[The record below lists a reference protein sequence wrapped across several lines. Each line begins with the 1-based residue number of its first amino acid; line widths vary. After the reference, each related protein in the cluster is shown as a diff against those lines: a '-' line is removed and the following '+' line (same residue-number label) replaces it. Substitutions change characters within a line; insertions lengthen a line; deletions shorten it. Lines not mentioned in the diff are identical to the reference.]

1 MVLGTKFRIEGTSDI
16 FGKVTVNIKLD
27 GYTGAVIPLDGVGRN
42 WVELKIGDNSN
53 DISNPILPGKL
64 TVQFYV
70 MADFATTELGRSES
84 FTYYV
89 EALDGND
96 DLIWAG
102 WAIPDEYKEAYH
114 NTPYVAT
121 LVASDGLEELKN
133 VNYFV
138 QSGKVVLFDHI
149 QNCLTSTQLDLSFF
163 ESINIYSNGMDSNA
177 ADSPLK
183 QAQVTY
189 NSFLNISETPNKYD
203 VLRSI
208 LQPFLARIYQ
218 YRGWRIENILEK
230 RGSYVVREYD
240 STGAY
245 VDQETFDPLVK
256 FDTDYADY
264 RAFIQKTGLLS
275 IRPSL
280 NNAEVYFNTVE
291 PAEET
296 ATGGFQ
302 KAEDWTSSTELVE
315 WTAVGSNITIEQVTS
330 SFDGN
335 EFAVK
340 IPGKRSSLE
349 QTNYLESNSYPIN
362 SADYETINI
371 EFAHYADYPS
381 IIILGSKPI
390 LYFEIIFTE
399 TAAADSYN
407 WTGSA
412 WELIP
417 TGQPRKRLR
426 IDFSNRQ
433 RWNRYSVSIDR
444 VPADGNIK
452 FRFYKLIKSGS
463 EGVTELRLTAWKSNL
478 VIQEPR
484 NAKILVEYASG
495 QAITT
500 YKGPSFA
507 HIISDGLIVNAA
519 GVMDVDNVLTDEWS
533 RRGVT
538 DELNIRRLFLLQ
550 WLSLNATPTELLSG
564 TIHQKGEVITPMSVV
579 KDKDAV
585 SSVRYVMQSWSFS
598 LSNGIGAANY
608 REILLTDT
616 NINAFQD
623 FVDSIRFGDYFSF
636 TTISPIFIFGAP
648 GLSDAANT
656 GPFELPN
663 FTLNGD
669 IRGQLGQSELTPAA
683 IVNKARLDLIG
694 LTASDI
700 VFNAVKD
707 SPDQENMT
715 NLRLID
721 TYDVLDETFVPYT
734 GAKDDVDLGEQGITT
749 EWVKLN
755 TTPVIPTDQGSLYW
769 DEDDDVLA
777 VVLNGAIQKVG
788 EVTFYNVKNQT
799 GSTIPKGTGVGFAGV
814 VGASARIKVAPFLA
828 DGSQPSIYYV
838 GITAE
843 EILNGEDGKVFNF
856 GPIRGLNTS
865 AFNEGDVLYASST
878 VAGGFTTTPPTAPN
892 NVIVVAAVL
901 TDSATVGALLVRITP
916 ADLGHL
922 AVTIGSPANGL
933 SINASTQVL
942 TIGLASASA
951 NGALSSTDWSTFNGK
966 EPAIT
971 LGTTAQYFRGD
982 KTFQDFATAVRAS
995 VLTGYT
1001 VGANTALADTDS
1013 VLGAF
1018 GKVQGQLNAK
1028 EAAFTKNTAFNKN
1041 FGTAAGTVAE
1051 GNDSRFH
1058 NPVTLGTPNGLSLS
1072 GQALSLGLASTS
1084 TNGALSSTDW
1094 NTFNNKQNALTNPI
1108 TGTGVSGQVS
1118 FWNGA
1123 NTQGGDSGLVWDNVN
1138 KRLGIGTSS
1147 PVTALQVS
1155 RNAGSVLRLENTNT
1169 GLVEN
1174 SVVGGVEFYANDD
1187 STNGTGVMGYLTT
1200 SSTSPFGNVFKTVLG
1215 VSGGGFNNIL
1225 AFENNGERMRITGA
1239 GNVQIGTTTDAGFKL
1254 DVNGTARIQ
1263 GNLTVTATNATGDF
1277 ATIDG
1282 SNIIRRRTAAQVLA
1296 DIGAVGGTATAGQV
1310 SFWNGTTTQAG
1321 DSGLTWDNTN
1331 KRLGIGTSSPSESL
1345 HIVRTGSQA
1354 PTFALLQSET
1364 GQASL
1369 KLLAGS
1375 GTTNR
1380 AARIDFLNGV
1390 SSTTVPRWTLIND
1403 FNQNGTNEFN
1413 IVASD
1418 VTRKIVIFQNGNV
1431 GIGTTTDAGFRLDV
1445 NGTARVQGNLN
1456 VSTGGVTLTGAQ
1468 TIQTSTGNLTLATA
1482 AGNGNIILSP
1492 HGTGNVGIGTS
1503 SPTNNVGWT
1512 TLSLNSGTN
1521 GGLLELL
1528 KNETRTFLMFNP
1540 SGTSDTLL
1548 LATTGNGLR
1557 FSTNNTERMRITS
1570 AGNVGIGTTS
1580 PAVRL
1585 HAETSGAGLDT
1596 VARVIRV
1603 NGAENHGINFNVNPD
1618 TKVSEIRA
1626 FGSTNGA
1633 LSFATN
1639 NAERMRIT
1647 SAGRLLLGTQT
1658 ESTFLL
1664 DVNGVGRFTNGVRT
1678 GSPYDSTP
1686 DTWLLGR
1693 WQNTI
1698 VTPNGAIRVQ
1708 IGNKY
1713 YDIPA
1718 IDNGEVPV

>member
-1 MVLGTKFRIEGTSDI
+1 MALGTKFRIEGTSDI

-27 GYTGAVIPLDGVGRN
+27 GYTGSVIDLDGVGRN

-53 DISNPILPGKL
+53 DISNPILAGKL

-70 MADFATTELGRSES
+70 MTDFATTELGRSES

-89 EALDGND
+89 EALDGLG

-102 WAIPDEYKEAYH
+102 WVIPDEYKEAYH
-114 NTPYVAT
+114 NTPYIAT

-133 VNYFV
+133 VNYPIL
-138 QSGKVVLFDHI
+138 SGKATLFQHI
-149 QNCLTSTQLDLSFF
+149 QNCLFSTNIGFSFF

-189 NSFLNISETPNKYD
+189 NSFLNIGETPNKYD

-240 STGAY
+240 SAGAY

-264 RAFIQKTGLLS
+264 RAFIQKTGQLS

-349 QTNYLESNSYPIN
+349 QTNYLESNSYPID

-433 RWNRYSVSIDR
+433 RWTRYSVSIDR

-484 NAKILVEYASG
+484 NAKILLEYASG

-533 RRGVT
+533 RRGIT

-648 GLSDAANT
+648 GLSDGANT

-669 IRGQLGQSELTPAA
+669 VRGQLGQSELTPAA

-734 GAKDDVDLGEQGITT
+734 GAKEDVDLGPQGITT

-769 DEDDDVLA
+769 DEDDNVLA

-799 GSTIPKGTGVGFAGV
+799 GSTIAKGTGVGFAGV

-843 EILNGEDGKVFNF
+843 EILDGEDGKVYNF

-865 AFNEGDVLYASST
+865 AFSEGDVLYASPT

-901 TDSATVGALLVRITP
+901 TDSATVGALLVRVTV
-916 ADLGHL
+916 ADLGYPIVHNETTSKQGGDGTNFFHL
-922 AVTIGSPANGL
+922 GQEDYDSVVDNFDLTQIGTEWISKKTISESWAASTFANGTYVVVGASGDSGDTPIMYSFNGIDFTRVGVGNGNKTCVAYGNGL
-933 SINASTQVL
+933 FVTHGVNDSYYTSPDGINWTVRTNYPVNGAGLWASITFGNGIFVVVRGLLGGFTIQVL
-942 TIGLASASA
+942 TSSDGINWTLRNSSIENNWTSVTFGNGLFVAVASSGTGNRVMTSPDGITWTTRTSA
-951 NGALSSTDWSTFNGK
+951 ADNDWRSVTFGNNLFVAVSNTGTGNRVMTSPDGITWTIRTNPADNNWTSVTFGNGVFVAVANSGTGNRAMTSTDGVTWTIRTTPRD
-966 EPAIT
+966 EPYTSIVYGNERFVAIANSGGIDGVFLMYSNQKYSLRHSNLT
-971 LGTTAQYFRGD
+971 LDDGRNPHGTTASD
-982 KTFQDFATAVRAS
+982 
-995 VLTGYT
+995 
-1001 VGANTALADTDS
+1001 VGAEPSFVKGSL
-1013 VLGAF
+1013 V
-1018 GKVQGQLNAK
+1018 
-1028 EAAFTKNTAFNKN
+1028 
-1041 FGTAAGTVAE
+1041 AGT
-1051 GNDSRFH
+1051 N
-1058 NPVTLGTPNGLSLS
+1058 VTLSGTL
-1072 GQALSLGLASTS
+1072 
-1084 TNGALSSTDW
+1084 
-1094 NTFNNKQNALTNPI
+1094 
-1108 TGTGVSGQVS
+1108 
-1118 FWNGA
+1118 
-1123 NTQGGDSGLVWDNVN
+1123 
-1138 KRLGIGTSS
+1138 
-1147 PVTALQVS
+1147 VS
-1155 RNAGSVLRLENTNT
+1155 RLVGS
-1169 GLVEN
+1169 
-1174 SVVGGVEFYANDD
+1174 
-1187 STNGTGVMGYLTT
+1187 
-1200 SSTSPFGNVFKTVLG
+1200 GNVT
-1215 VSGGGFNNIL
+1215 I
-1225 AFENNGERMRITGA
+1225 
-1239 GNVQIGTTTDAGFKL
+1239 
-1254 DVNGTARIQ
+1254 
-1263 GNLTVTATNATGDF
+1263 NATVP
-1277 ATIDG
+1277 TITTG
-1282 SNIIRRRTAAQVLA
+1282 NIVA
-1296 DIGAVGGTATAGQV
+1296 GVGVTLDGTAT
-1310 SFWNGTTTQAG
+1310 
-1321 DSGLTWDNTN
+1321 D
-1331 KRLGIGTSSPSESL
+1331 RLFG
-1345 HIVRTGSQA
+1345 
-1354 PTFALLQSET
+1354 
-1364 GQASL
+1364 
-1369 KLLAGS
+1369 
-1375 GTTNR
+1375 
-1380 AARIDFLNGV
+1380 
-1390 SSTTVPRWTLIND
+1390 
-1403 FNQNGTNEFN
+1403 
-1413 IVASD
+1413 
-1418 VTRKIVIFQNGNV
+1418 
-1431 GIGTTTDAGFRLDV
+1431 
-1445 NGTARVQGNLN
+1445 
-1456 VSTGGVTLTGAQ
+1456 
-1468 TIQTSTGNLTLATA
+1468 TGNLT
-1482 AGNGNIILSP
+1482 
-1492 HGTGNVGIGTS
+1492 
-1503 SPTNNVGWT
+1503 
-1512 TLSLNSGTN
+1512 
-1521 GGLLELL
+1521 
-1528 KNETRTFLMFNP
+1528 
-1540 SGTSDTLL
+1540 
-1548 LATTGNGLR
+1548 
-1557 FSTNNTERMRITS
+1557 
-1570 AGNVGIGTTS
+1570 
-1580 PAVRL
+1580 
-1585 HAETSGAGLDT
+1585 
-1596 VARVIRV
+1596 
-1603 NGAENHGINFNVNPD
+1603 FNVNRNID
-1618 TKVSEIRA
+1618 GGNFGGVYLEAQNINGGV
-1626 FGSTNGA
+1626 FGS
-1633 LSFATN
+1633 
-1639 NAERMRIT
+1639 
-1647 SAGRLLLGTQT
+1647 
-1658 ESTFLL
+1658 
-1664 DVNGVGRFTNGVRT
+1664 
-1678 GSPYDSTP
+1678 
-1686 DTWLLGR
+1686 
-1693 WQNTI
+1693 
-1698 VTPNGAIRVQ
+1698 
-1708 IGNKY
+1708 
-1713 YDIPA
+1713 
-1718 IDNGEVPV
+1718 

>member
-1 MVLGTKFRIEGTSDI
+1 MALATKFRIEGTSDI

-89 EALDGND
+89 EALDGLG

-102 WAIPDEYKEAYH
+102 WAIPDEYREAYH
-114 NTPYVAT
+114 NTPYIAT

-133 VNYFV
+133 VNYPIL
-138 QSGKVVLFDHI
+138 SGKATLFQHI
-149 QNCLTSTQLDLSFF
+149 QNCLFSTNIGFSFF

-315 WTAVGSNITIEQVTS
+315 WTAIGSNITIEQVTS

-433 RWNRYSVSIDR
+433 RWTRYSVSIDR

-484 NAKILVEYASG
+484 NAKILLEYASG

-533 RRGVT
+533 RRGIT
-538 DELNIRRLFLLQ
+538 DDLNIRRLFLLQ
-550 WLSLNATPTELLSG
+550 WLSLNAIPTELLSG

-585 SSVRYVMQSWSFS
+585 SSVRYVMQSWNFS

-648 GLSDAANT
+648 GLSDGANT

-669 IRGQLGQSELTPAA
+669 VRGQLGQSELTPAS

-734 GAKDDVDLGEQGITT
+734 GAKDDVDLGLQGITT

-769 DEDDDVLA
+769 DEDDNVLA

-814 VGASARIKVAPFLA
+814 VGLSGRIKVAPFLA
-828 DGSQPSIYYV
+828 NGSQPSIYYV

-843 EILNGEDGKVFNF
+843 AILNGEDGKVYNF

-865 AFNEGDVLYASST
+865 AFSEGDVLYASST
-878 VAGGFTTTPPTAPN
+878 VAGGFTTTPPTTPN

-971 LGTTAQYFRGD
+971 LGTTSQYWRGD

-1001 VGANTALADTDS
+1001 VGANTALSATDS

-1028 EAAFTKNTAFNKN
+1028 EPSFTKNTAFNKN
-1041 FGTAAGTVAE
+1041 FGTTVGTVAE

-1058 NPVTLGTPNGLSLS
+1058 DALTLGTPNGLSLS

-1118 FWNGA
+1118 FWNGT
-1123 NTQGGDSGLVWDNVN
+1123 NSQTGDSGLV
-1138 KRLGIGTSS
+1138 
-1147 PVTALQVS
+1147 
-1155 RNAGSVLRLENTNT
+1155 
-1169 GLVEN
+1169 
-1174 SVVGGVEFYANDD
+1174 
-1187 STNGTGVMGYLTT
+1187 
-1200 SSTSPFGNVFKTVLG
+1200 
-1215 VSGGGFNNIL
+1215 
-1225 AFENNGERMRITGA
+1225 
-1239 GNVQIGTTTDAGFKL
+1239 
-1254 DVNGTARIQ
+1254 
-1263 GNLTVTATNATGDF
+1263 
-1277 ATIDG
+1277 
-1282 SNIIRRRTAAQVLA
+1282 
-1296 DIGAVGGTATAGQV
+1296 
-1310 SFWNGTTTQAG
+1310 
-1321 DSGLTWDNTN
+1321 WDNTN
-1331 KRLGIGTSSPSESL
+1331 KRLGIGTSSPTQKLHVSGSGSTVISL
-1345 HIVRTGSQA
+1345 VEQTSNGFRAIAFYTANTSGGTPTSLQLGTYADGGDSQQIIATG
-1354 PTFALLQSET
+1354 E
-1364 GQASL
+1364 L
-1369 KLLAGS
+1369 KLRS
-1375 GTTNR
+1375 GTSQPLIFSTNGNTER
-1380 AARIDFLNGV
+1380 MRITSAGNVGIGTTSPSQKLDVNGTGRIRNGV
-1390 SSTTVPRWTLIND
+1390 SLADTS
-1403 FNQNGTNEFN
+1403 
-1413 IVASD
+1413 
-1418 VTRKIVIFQNGNV
+1418 GNV
-1431 GIGTTTDAGFRLDV
+1431 QIGTTTDAGFRLDV

-1456 VSTGGVTLTGAQ
+1456 VSTGGITLTGAQ
-1468 TIQTSTGNLTLATA
+1468 TIQTSTGNLTLATG

-1557 FSTNNTERMRITS
+1557 FSTNNTERLRITS
-1570 AGNVGIGTTS
+1570 TGNVGIGTTS
-1580 PAVRL
+1580 PDANL
-1585 HAETSGAGLDT
+1585 T
-1596 VARVIRV
+1596 V
-1603 NGAENHGINFNVNPD
+1603 NGA
-1618 TKVSEIRA
+1618 A
-1626 FGSTNGA
+1626 
-1633 LSFATN
+1633 SFAAGTAAAPSIARAGDLN
-1639 NAERMRIT
+1639 TGIFFPAADTIAASTVGSERMRIT
-1647 SAGRLLLGTQT
+1647 SAGRLLLGTPT

-1678 GSPYDSTP
+1678 GIPFGVNAAATF
-1686 DTWLLGR
+1686 LLGR
-1693 WQNTI
+1693 FTDDI
-1698 VTPNGAIRVQ
+1698 VTPNGSIRVQ
-1708 IGNKY
+1708 IGNNY